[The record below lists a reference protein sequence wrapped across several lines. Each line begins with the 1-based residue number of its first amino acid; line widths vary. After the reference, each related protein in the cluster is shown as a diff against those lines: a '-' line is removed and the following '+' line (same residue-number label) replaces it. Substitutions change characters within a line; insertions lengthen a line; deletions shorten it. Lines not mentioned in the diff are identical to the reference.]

1 MPAHLN
7 NTGINYYT
15 DKYQSIGLSTPPV
28 LKAIGHN
35 SYISNHNY
43 TPTDDGGGREIVR
56 EGKIFRVIF
65 L

>member
-1 MPAHLN
+1 MLVHLN

-43 TPTDDGGGREIVR
+43 TPTDDGEKKDCKRR
-56 EGKIFRVIF
+56 QDF
-65 L
+65 